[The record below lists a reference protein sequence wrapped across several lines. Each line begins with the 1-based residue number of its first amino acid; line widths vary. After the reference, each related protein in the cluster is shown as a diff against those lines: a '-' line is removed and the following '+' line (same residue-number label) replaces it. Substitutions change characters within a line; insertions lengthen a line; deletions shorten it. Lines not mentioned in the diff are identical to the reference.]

1 MCLFRS
7 KTLFEEIRASINNND
22 EEDRSFWR
30 PVLPWGGVFTIKAGR
45 KAISCTPLY
54 VKISLKN
61 TCTIDGFLMI
71 LYVILRD
78 NHGFPRELAVFLG
91 RQFVEHF
98 LYLMD
103 SCDYTTVKMLW
114 IWERMTRRQY
124 RSEIH
129 HAALEIDLFGNEHE
143 NFTENLES
151 LMSTLQESLCT
162 SWSCPAR
169 FQEFLRTTIT
179 VRYSENTE
187 P

>member
-1 MCLFRS
+1 MNDNVPSCCFPRT

-30 PVLPWGGVFTIKAGR
+30 PVLPWGGVYTIRAGR

-78 NHGFPRELAVFLG
+78 NQSFPREVGIFLG

-103 SCDYTTVKMLW
+103 SYDYTTVKMLW
-114 IWERMTRRQY
+114 IWDRMSKRQY
-124 RSEIH
+124 RSVIH

-143 NFTENLES
+143 NFTKNLETM
-151 LMSTLQESLCT
+151 MSTMQESLCT
-162 SWSCPAR
+162 NWSCPAR
-169 FQEFLRTTIT
+169 FQEFIQKTI
-179 VRYSENTE
+179 NIK
-187 P
+187 